1 MAFLGQQQFAW
12 GIGVCEDRFDP
23 EGLGRVRVRW
33 LGLHTDNKQDILTK
47 DLPWAQVMQTNN
59 PAVAGIGQSPS
70 LAEGTWVVGFSKDPD
85 TLQEWV
91 VMGTL
96 PGENITTANR
106 GGTTLGRAWA
116 QARGDYNKFMESIS
130 TKIPS
135 SSTEY
140 KDYTKGFYD
149 PTVDQRNIPHP
160 PSTMSYGNIGTS
172 WNFTPSVK
180 PPLVDYTDV
189 DKGIP
194 RVPNWTDATGGD
206 HPSIQDLDK
215 VDAPIWQPVED
226 FSPSNVTRATH
237 SDMLHYLYKTTRRI
251 TADSRWKPAWTDFGT
266 FRWPDTFTYTEDG
279 EDILPEE
286 TKAERKRYETNTIE
300 GALGV
305 IISTGYMEP
314 DYWSE
319 DKDYGSKGGT
329 YGPAFPITRDTP
341 ARSTDPMDLTGI
353 DPLDTRAG
361 WGDSGGETGYWA
373 LKGESYRVT
382 HPRVK
387 LVAKTHLSPTERETV
402 MKLFDSGQYG
412 TGEYNI
418 SDPEEG
424 RQDIKWNDVKES
436 DLVVVPT
443 PDTNPLAL
451 GGIPISSCDGTNI
464 TTASTLWG
472 DSTTYFS
479 DPDLSKGE
487 PAKPRLQAGDIVQ
500 IAGVRGMQEINGRI
514 FRLKSCSDNGTSF
527 TMTLGTVDGA
537 VWSGPSGIV
546 WKHIDNSIG
555 EWEAPT
561 VDVDNSKFSA
571 YLGGGV
577 VIPHNPHWSLCW
589 KADMRERQINIGS
602 PNPETG
608 EEYKMWNQPTG
619 DFNARYP
626 FNHVYETESGHIMEY
641 DDTPGGE
648 RIAQMHRSGTHYEI
662 DHNGTKTD
670 YVKGDNYDIRLH
682 DDYMYVKGKV
692 AHTFDDAVMIRY
704 NDRADI
710 SAKWKLQLWS
720 GGDLDI
726 HSKRNINMKSD
737 GDINLQ
743 ADGHINLHGTGV
755 TQGQTEE
762 YRSGTRNAKERSAI
776 KMKAGHINMEA
787 VGDEALPKKYGVYV
801 QSDQAPIGMKT
812 LMGGDAGDIH
822 IAAAEDMELFAWKNH
837 YREAHEDDIY
847 DYAVGNYRLEVEKGS
862 LDVTVVDGAEVHT
875 VKDIIDIK
883 SCTEDIR
890 IQSLAKDINLKAKLN
905 ILMQAEDD
913 DIEMTAAKNIN
924 LKAGVDYLLDAGDDI
939 MMYAADE
946 IRARAASHILV
957 SSTGGDIKLDAGI
970 DVHVKGALD
979 VHIEAVAQSIHQLAG
994 EMILIT
1000 GTDYVDI
1007 GASIVN
1013 VEASAI
1019 NLNGTA
1025 TSATAASSAFGPS
1038 VVTPVLPD
1046 DAISSLPSKKA
1057 WIPET
1062 MELLSI
1068 DLPNPNPASGYEVTS
1083 LALNINDNAGYGGEN
1098 IRNLHDTIENMQKGL
1113 SAYVTKTYPSTSE
1126 AKTYD
1131 TEQNAHVATGVT
1143 TFVLEEP
1150 WNGYKGEA
1158 LKMEPLGKE
1167 GPKRYD
1173 PVAPPC

>member
-1 MAFLGQQQFAW
+1 MAFLGSNGFFWA
-12 GIGVCEDRFDP
+12 IGVIEDRFDP
-23 EGLGRVRVRW
+23 EQLGRVRVRW
-33 LGLHTDNKQDILTK
+33 LGLHTEDKQDILTK
-47 DLPWAQVMQTNN
+47 DLPWAQVLQPPTATSMGGVGHNS
-59 PAVAGIGQSPS
+59 ALV
-70 LAEGTWVVGFSKDPD
+70 EGTWVASFSKDPD

-96 PGENITTANR
+96 PGENITTAHR
-106 GGTTLGRAWA
+106 GGPTLGRAWS
-116 QARGDYNKFMESIS
+116 QARGDYKKFMESIS
-130 TKIPS
+130 TEIPS

-140 KDYTKGFYD
+140 KDYDKGFYD

-160 PSTMSYGNIGTS
+160 PSTMSYGNIGKS
-172 WNFTPSVK
+172 WTFTPSKK

-194 RVPNWTDATGGD
+194 RVPNWTDAAGGD

-215 VDAPIWQPVED
+215 VDAPVWQPVKE
-226 FSPSNVTRATH
+226 FSPGAVTRATH

-251 TADSRWKPAWTDFGT
+251 TADSRWIPAWTDFGT

-279 EDILPEE
+279 DDILPEGAD
-286 TKAERKRYETNTIE
+286 AERKRYEENSTE
-300 GALGV
+300 GNLGV
-305 IISTGYMEP
+305 IVSTGYMEP

-341 ARSTDPMDLTGI
+341 ARSIDPTSLTGI
-353 DPLDTRAG
+353 SPTDTRAS

-382 HPRVK
+382 HPRVR

-402 MKLFDSGQYG
+402 KKLFDTGQYG
-412 TGEYNI
+412 TGKYNI

-451 GGIPISSCDGTNI
+451 GGIPISSISGATV
-464 TTASTLWG
+464 TTASSLWG

-487 PAKPRLQAGDIVQ
+487 PVKPRLQAGDIVQ

-514 FRLKSCSDNGTSF
+514 FRLISCSDGNSF
-527 TMTLGTVDGA
+527 SMTLGTVDGA
-537 VWSGPSGIV
+537 VWSGPAGIS
-546 WKHIDNSIG
+546 WKHINDSIG
-555 EWEAPT
+555 EWSASST
-561 VDVDNSKFSA
+561 AIDTSLFSE

-626 FNHVYETESGHIMEY
+626 FNHVYETESGHVMEY

-648 RIAQMHRSGTHYEI
+648 RINQMHRSGTYYEI
-662 DHNGTKTD
+662 DHNGTKVD

-710 SAKWKLQLWS
+710 SSKWKLQLWS

-776 KMKAGHINMEA
+776 KMKAGHVEIEA

-812 LMGGDAGDIH
+812 LTAGTDGHQGNIH
-822 IAAAEDMELFAWKNH
+822 IASAYNLELFAWANQ
-837 YREAHEDDIY
+837 YRTAYGREQDPIADIDFGNIY
-847 DYAVGNYRLEVEKGS
+847 DYAWNGLKTELEIGDMNTAIIAGS
-862 LDVTVVDGAEVHT
+862 HYETT
-875 VKDIIDIK
+875 QKDIDIK
-883 SCTEDIR
+883 SCAETIR
-890 IQSLAKDINLKAKLN
+890 LQAVTKDISLK
-905 ILMQAEDD
+905 
-913 DIEMTAAKNIN
+913 
-924 LKAGVDYLLDAGDDI
+924 AGDDI
-939 MMYAADE
+939 LMEAIDEMHLKSGDEMY
-946 IRARAASHILV
+946 
-957 SSTGGDIKLDAGI
+957 
-970 DVHVKGALD
+970 
-979 VHIEAVAQSIHQLAG
+979 IEAVDWIDILAG
-994 EMILIT
+994 TYIAAKA
-1000 GTDYVDI
+1000 GTTLNLTAVGNLLEK
-1007 GASIVN
+1007 GAEIHM
-1013 VEASAI
+1013 
-1019 NLNGTA
+1019 NGPTPQLP
-1025 TSATAASSAFGPS
+1025 SSADSALNATTAGLS
-1038 VVTPVLPD
+1038 VLSWV
-1046 DAISSLPSKKA
+1046 
-1057 WIPET
+1057 PES

-1083 LALNINDNAGYGGEN
+1083 LALNINDNPGYGGEN

-1113 SAYVTKTYPSTSE
+1113 SAYVTKTYPSTSG
-1126 AKTYD
+1126 AKTYE
-1131 TEQNAHVATGVT
+1131 TEQNAYVATGET
-1143 TFVLEEP
+1143 TFKLEEP
-1150 WNGYKGEA
+1150 WNGYKQQVE
-1158 LKMEPLGKE
+1158 KQEPLGSLNTVNARFVPAE
-1167 GPKRYD
+1167 LGT
-1173 PVAPPC
+1173 CE